1 MEYYIK
7 NFILTT
13 EVIDAYDKYS
23 ENNNN
28 PNYGT

>member
-7 NFILTT
+7 NFILTKQL
-13 EVIDAYDKYS
+13 IKKYDKYS
-23 ENNNN
+23 HKNNN

>member
-1 MEYYIK
+1 MEYFIK
-7 NFILTT
+7 NFILTDD
-13 EVIDAYDKYS
+13 VIQSYDKYS